1 MGWLRKIL
9 FNARIA
15 TLLDLEKS
23 WEDIKNA
30 GHELERGV
38 SSDEGWTQQ
47 TTNRIIRERTEEPVS
62 KLAFGSYAWK
72 LEKNERNKRSRA
84 TRLSEQHEGMG
95 REHKEISIIPD
106 PWIDHES
113 RTTPGSLEERW

>member
-1 MGWLRKIL
+1 MLGKIL
-9 FNARIA
+9 SKVFNYDPRYRTRTTRRVVERRVPRYESPRQIQQGTPREWAEESCPE
-15 TLLDLEKS
+15 LD
-23 WEDIKNA
+23 DA
-30 GHELERGV
+30 
-38 SSDEGWTQQ
+38 
-47 TTNRIIRERTEEPVS
+47 
-62 KLAFGSYAWK
+62 SYAQR
-72 LEKNERNKRSRA
+72 LEEEERYQRSRA